1 MWKEA
6 YGIPN
11 RLLLTINKVSYFA
24 LDQGKLYSYGYGEY
38 GTLGLGG
45 LCFSPVP
52 KIIQSLSDRVIIQ
65 IACGESHSLALTGN
79 NH

>member
-1 MWKEA
+1 MLF
-6 YGIPN
+6 N
-11 RLLLTINKVSYFA
+11 TFV

-52 KIIQSLSDRVIIQ
+52 KLIKSLSDRVIIQ
-65 IACGESHSLALTGN
+65 IACGESHSLALTGKIRKEIKQEIN
-79 NH
+79 IL